1 MPEIITRPDDQTMAD
16 PSPERIRWM
25 RADCARLLRSGVLEG
40 EKYELLEG
48 DLVRKVKNRP
58 HVLSL
63 ARLLRWLNAVFGER
77 YVQGQDPIN
86 VAPGDNRHNE
96 PEPDAAVLAR
106 PVDDYPDA
114 APKPADL
121 RLVVEVADATK
132 SLSLHDSATLLRKD
146 TVTKARLYARARI
159 ADYWVLDVAGRRLL
173 VHRQPRAG
181 RYVSVVAYAEHE
193 AVAPLAAPEHFARVA
208 DLLPPPPPSPAAP
221 ES

>member
-1 MPEIITRPDDQTMAD
+1 MPEIITRPDDQTTAD
-16 PSPERIRWM
+16 PSPERIRWT

-58 HVLSL
+58 HVLAL

-86 VAPGDNRHNE
+86 VAPSDNRHNE

-114 APKPADL
+114 APGPADL
-121 RLVVEVADATK
+121 RLVVEVADAT
-132 SLSLHDSATLLRKD
+132 LRKD

-181 RYVSVVAYAEHE
+181 RYASVVAYAEHE